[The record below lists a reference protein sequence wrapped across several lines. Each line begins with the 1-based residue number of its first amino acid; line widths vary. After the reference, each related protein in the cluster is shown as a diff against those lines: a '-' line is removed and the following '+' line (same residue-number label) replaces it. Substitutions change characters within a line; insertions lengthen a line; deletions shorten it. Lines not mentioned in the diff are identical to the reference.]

1 VESLRAMS
9 STRAP
14 SEKWAGVHEKDIKIT
29 VRDGFV
35 HRARVYNPSENSTEG
50 KPLLVMIFG
59 GGWVLGKLEQEETNC
74 RSWVKRYG
82 GVAVAVEHR

>member
-1 VESLRAMS
+1 MS

-14 SEKWAGVHEKDIKIT
+14 SERWTGVDEKDIKIT
-29 VRDGFV
+29 MRDEFV
-35 HRARVYNPSENSTEG
+35 NRARVYSPSGESLEG

-74 RSWVKRYG
+74 RSWVRKYG
-82 GVAVAVEHR
+82 GIAVGVEHR